1 METTSY
7 LIQKLVI
14 KKPCKGRKHFGL
26 KKYPIQHAEK
36 IILWS
41 LNTSTIIKFVS
52 LSNLLVNI
60 VREPKKSSLL
70 GCSFTTSLHCNVM
83 I

>member
-26 KKYPIQHAEK
+26 KK
-36 IILWS
+36 
-41 LNTSTIIKFVS
+41 VS
-52 LSNLLVNI
+52 YSACRKNYSMVTEHFNN
-60 VREPKKSSLL
+60 
-70 GCSFTTSLHCNVM
+70 H
-83 I
+83 